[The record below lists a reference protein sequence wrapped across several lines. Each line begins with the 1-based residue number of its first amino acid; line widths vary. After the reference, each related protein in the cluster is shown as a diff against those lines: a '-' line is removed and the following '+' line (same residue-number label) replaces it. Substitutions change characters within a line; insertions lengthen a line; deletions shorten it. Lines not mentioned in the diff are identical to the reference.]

1 MEELHQKESAKR
13 LVRQPLSLERRM
25 KGDEE
30 VLVVD
35 LEGVVEVDLAVLVV
49 LVVLVVEEEDH
60 HREDQWV
67 VAEEVE

>member
-49 LVVLVVEEEDH
+49 LVVEEEDH